1 MNKYY
6 YTLCLT
12 QRVDEYEGD
21 LLLWNSNG
29 IIVCSPDQLA
39 QEAEK
44 KWLHAL
50 GYVSRWSEIPK
61 ERILKS
67 VEEFNF
73 GDDEYVLD
81 FEIINLDYEI
91 GCDPEHPFTGTAT
104 EKYRVSVLRSG
115 GVWLDTKQE
124 KTKTEKSE
132 KTDLTKIDLNTIVGK
147 SEKAVRKLGFKEN
160 KEDGKYYYDDICV
173 GLNDDGQVN
182 YILIKGD
189 ADKTP
194 SFRKAEIGMNIDT
207 AMNVLQGSWD
217 QEENADESYTVIS
230 YNAKE
235 KIVFEKADDKITS
248 ICYSVLSDEE
258 IEELKA
264 KAEEEKAA
272 AEQAENAPAETA
284 ENNTIQFIGRTGVYI
299 AMNPWGD
306 LTGRLEIISVE
317 SSSVQFKL
325 GLMNYEYESIYML
338 ENAQITSSNR
348 AQYSAGGFT
357 IYFEWTDADNVYV
370 TQSGQ
375 LNGTDAGVFM
385 DITDNQTYAW
395 SEQYSTPGG
404 TGW

>member
-1 MNKYY
+1 MKKRIAR
-6 YTLCLT
+6 TAICLVMT
-12 QRVDEYEGD
+12 V
-21 LLLWNSNG
+21 
-29 IIVCSPDQLA
+29 VMA
-39 QEAEK
+39 A
-44 KWLHAL
+44 
-50 GYVSRWSEIPK
+50 
-61 ERILKS
+61 
-67 VEEFNF
+67 
-73 GDDEYVLD
+73 
-81 FEIINLDYEI
+81 
-91 GCDPEHPFTGTAT
+91 GCGSSA
-104 EKYRVSVLRSG
+104 
-115 GVWLDTKQE
+115 DTTSMKQE

-132 KTDLTKIDLNTIVGK
+132 KTDLTQIDLNTIVGK
-147 SEKAVRKLGFKEN
+147 SEKAVRKLGFKKN

-306 LTGRLEIISVE
+306 LTGRLEIISVG

-357 IYFEWTDADNVYV
+357 IYFEWTDAGNVYV

-404 TGW
+404 TDW

>member
-1 MNKYY
+1 MKKRI
-6 YTLCLT
+6 TRTALCLMMT
-12 QRVDEYEGD
+12 V
-21 LLLWNSNG
+21 
-29 IIVCSPDQLA
+29 VMA
-39 QEAEK
+39 A
-44 KWLHAL
+44 
-50 GYVSRWSEIPK
+50 
-61 ERILKS
+61 
-67 VEEFNF
+67 
-73 GDDEYVLD
+73 
-81 FEIINLDYEI
+81 
-91 GCDPEHPFTGTAT
+91 GCGSSADTT
-104 EKYRVSVLRSG
+104 S
-115 GVWLDTKQE
+115 TKQE
-124 KTKTEKSE
+124 KTKTEKAE
-132 KTDLTKIDLNTIVGK
+132 KTDLTQIDLNTIVGK
-147 SEKAVRKLGFKEN
+147 SEKAVRKLGFKKN

-207 AMNVLQGSWD
+207 AMNVLQGAWD
-217 QEENADESYTVIS
+217 QEENAEASYTVIS

-248 ICYSVLSDEE
+248 IGYSVLSDEE

-284 ENNTIQFIGRTGVYI
+284 ENTTMQFIGRTGVYI

-306 LTGRLEIISVE
+306 LTGRLEIISVG

-404 TGW
+404 TSW